1 MENDQILTI
10 LIEKLEK
17 LEAGQNDIRERLT
30 RTEGKFDTFE
40 ERQENHYQQNQ
51 SEHNQLVSLFENDRT
66 ELTGKIK
73 TNTTAIETIRKAIE
87 AIRKAI
93 RKDKSQTDE
102 RKGERRVLARGWE
115 LFIAALSGGAFLAG
129 LGLIAKLLKIL

>member
-30 RTEGKFDTFE
+30 RTEGQFDTFE

-51 SEHNQLVSLFENDRT
+51 SEHNQLVRLFENDRT

-73 TNTTAIETIRKAIE
+73 NNTTAIE